1 MSTDIRPELSKNN
14 PYYISKER
22 YYELKHFCLQY
33 HEWKKIH
40 ENIVFV
46 SSSTLVKPGTKFE
59 CKVSPIEH
67 KVEVLSKYWQK
78 MKLVEQTCLVADPG
92 YSYYIF
98 KAVTEGISY
107 DKLVA
112 RYDLGCSKDYYYNV
126 YRKFFWLLD
135 KKR

>member
-1 MSTDIRPELSKNN
+1 MSTVLRPEISKNN

-33 HEWKKIH
+33 HEWKKLH
-40 ENIVFV
+40 ENIVLV
-46 SSSTLVKPGTKFE
+46 NSSSLVKPGIKSQE
-59 CKVSPIEH
+59 SPVEH

-78 MKLVEQTCLVADPG
+78 MKMVEETCMVCDPG

-98 KAVTEGISY
+98 KAVTEGLSY

-112 RYDLGCSKDYYYNV
+112 RYELACSKDYYYDI